1 MSVFETGLYELASLF
16 LLPVHIVILLAMGY
30 AVWAFG
36 NFATEAVQRRRHTYR
51 SPLDAYRQR
60 TGCTSDDLELVI
72 MKRLEGL
79 RLVARAAPM
88 LGLVATML
96 PMGPALLGLTRNDA
110 AAVGENLV
118 VAFSAVVL
126 ALVSAS
132 LAFVILTVRRRWLL
146 QDLRAIERR
155 LEAP

>member
-1 MSVFETGLYELASLF
+1 MTVFDSGLYELASLF
-16 LLPVHIVILLAMGY
+16 LLPVHILIVLAMGY
-30 AVWAFG
+30 AVWALGGFV
-36 NFATEAVQRRRHTYR
+36 TEAVQRRRHTYR
-51 SPLDAYRQR
+51 SPLAAHRQE

-72 MKRLEGL
+72 MKRLEVL

-126 ALVSAS
+126 ALISAS
-132 LAFVILTVRRRWLL
+132 LAFAILTVRRRWLL
-146 QDLRAIERR
+146 QDLRAIERALVAR
-155 LEAP
+155 